1 MSDVSPTSF
10 TTFGEL
16 LKHLRLGARLT
27 QEEFGLAVG
36 YSRAHVARLE
46 SGQRLPDVTMVKS
59 VLVPA
64 LHLEHEPDLTAR
76 LVELAAAARGGES
89 DSPLLAPP
97 AVHPTNLPV
106 ALTRFVGRERE
117 VGEVSR
123 LLSAVRLLTLTGS
136 GGAGKTRLAQQVA
149 ATALAGYADGVQYV
163 ELAALADP
171 ERVAVAVASAIGLSV
186 TEGSDLRQLTDFLGG
201 RQALLVLDNCEHLI
215 DGVATLTVSLLRT
228 CPRLSILATSREALN
243 VEGEVAWR
251 VPPMQPDEAARLFI
265 ERAQAV
271 RPDLAFNPQDATI
284 HHVCERLDG
293 MPLAIELAAARLQ
306 GMSLADLAA
315 RLDDRFSLLT
325 SGRRTALPRHQTL
338 RATIDWSYDLL
349 SEAERI
355 LFRRLAVFVGGWT
368 TDLAE
373 QVCSDSPRLPDSP
386 APSLPSADVLPLLL
400 QLVSKSLVVM
410 EEHMEEHEGE
420 TRYRYLETIREY
432 AHEKLAEHGELEAL
446 QRRHAE
452 AFTLLADQFHF
463 LSHGPQ
469 QRSWVMRLERDYPN
483 LDAALTWSFRP
494 HGDTLI
500 GCCIFADLQVLW
512 YSAAHQFDTLR
523 WARLA
528 RDALTEQTPPH
539 ICGGVWLI
547 STAANEPYLM
557 PDEMVAGY
565 WRALDY
571 YTAAG
576 DQVGMADAMGNIGV
590 WFLHLGEHDAEGWRM
605 LEQSAELARATG
617 DTLIEHCS
625 LKAQGVFAQRRGEFE
640 RAETLYQETI
650 RLCRER
656 GDLAN
661 LSRALLESASMYMDR
676 RRFRKALS
684 CAEEAVE
691 VGRQV
696 IDVMCEIAGDE
707 LISENSR
714 FLGDLPRAVAS
725 AEKSLALAHER
736 LPEEEQVVPLVILS
750 KALIAKGEYARAQA
764 LLNEALHID
773 KRVWPTPP
781 SGAYSGVY
789 NAMACVAAC
798 QGYARRAAT
807 LFGAADGE
815 IQLVKGFR
823 PACIDWEFDTFI
835 ARARAVLGNE
845 GFEAVRAEGRTMT
858 REQAVA
864 YALRDEGA
872 MQGAM

>member
-1 MSDVSPTSF
+1 MSDVSPNSF

-16 LKHLRLGARLT
+16 LKHLRLRARLT
-27 QEEFGLAVG
+27 QDEFGLAVG

-76 LVELAAAARGGES
+76 LVELAAAVRGGES

-106 ALTRFVGRERE
+106 VLTRFVGRERE

-163 ELAALADP
+163 ELATLADP
-171 ERVAVAVASAIGLSV
+171 DRVAIAVASAIGLSV

-243 VEGEVAWR
+243 VEGEAAWR
-251 VPPMQPDEAARLFI
+251 VPPMQPDEAARLFV

-271 RPDLAFNPQDATI
+271 RPDLTLDPQDATI

-306 GMSLADLAA
+306 GMSLVDLAA

-325 SGRRTALPRHQTL
+325 GGRRTALPRHQTL

-355 LFRRLAVFVGGWT
+355 LFHSQTVFVGGWT
-368 TDLAE
+368 ANLAE
-373 QVCSDSPRLPDSP
+373 QVCSDSPRLPNSP
-386 APSLPSADVLPLLL
+386 ALSLPSADVLPLLL
-400 QLVSKSLVVM
+400 QLVSKSLVV
-410 EEHMEEHEGE
+410 MEEHEGE

-446 QRRHAE
+446 QRRHVE
-452 AFTLLADQFHF
+452 AFAVLADLFHV
-463 LSHGPQ
+463 LSHGPE

-483 LDAALTWSFRP
+483 LDAALTWSFGP
-494 HGDTLI
+494 YGDTLM
-500 GCCIFADLQVLW
+500 GCRIFADLQVLW

-528 RDALTEQTPPH
+528 RDALTEQTPPR

-547 STAANEPYLM
+547 STAANDSYLL
-557 PDEMVAGY
+557 PDEKLAGY
-565 WRALDY
+565 RRALDY

-576 DQVGMADAMGNIGV
+576 DQVGMADATGNIGV
-590 WFLHLGEHDAEGWRM
+590 WLLHLGENDAEGWRM
-605 LEQSAELARATG
+605 LEQSVALARAAG

-625 LKAQGVFAQRRGEFE
+625 LKAQGAFAAKRQQFE
-640 RAETLYQETI
+640 RAEEILQETI
-650 RLCRER
+650 RLCRDTR
-656 GDLAN
+656 DLGN
-661 LSRALLESASMYMDR
+661 LSRVLLDSADMYMDR
-676 RRFRKALS
+676 RRFREALS

-691 VGRQV
+691 AGRQV
-696 IDVMCEIAGDE
+696 IDVICEIAGDE

-714 FLGDLPRAVAS
+714 FLGDVPRAVAS
-725 AEKSLALAHER
+725 AENSLALAHER
-736 LPEEEQVVPLVILS
+736 LPEEEQVVPLVTLS

-764 LLNEALHID
+764 LLNKALHID
-773 KRVWPTPP
+773 QRVWPTPP
-781 SGAYSGVY
+781 NGAYSGVY
-789 NAMACVAAC
+789 NAMACVAARL
-798 QGYARRAAT
+798 GDARRAAT

-835 ARARAVLGNE
+835 APARVVLGDE
-845 GFEAVRAEGRTMT
+845 GFEAARAEGRTMT
-858 REQAVA
+858 RQQAVA
-864 YALRDEGA
+864 YALRGEGP
-872 MQGAM
+872 MKGAV